1 MMPNAYCLLNHQL
14 TKKQIAELTMEFGTA
29 QIFYPPKNICELW
42 AQVSP
47 MEEDNQTVHTIT
59 SWLSSAKDGDLVIIQ
74 GEYGSTF
81 SLVDF
86 ALKKKLVPVFA
97 ATKRIA
103 KEEQNGEIVSRHYIF
118 EHVRFKKYVY
128 YSNP

>member
-1 MMPNAYCLLNHQL
+1 
-14 TKKQIAELTMEFGTA
+14 
-29 QIFYPPKNICELW
+29 
-42 AQVSP
+42 
-47 MEEDNQTVHTIT
+47 
-59 SWLSSAKDGDLVIIQ
+59 LSSAKDGDLVIIQ

-103 KEEQNGEIVSRHYIF
+103 KEEQNGEIVLRHYIF

-128 YSNP
+128 YSNL